1 MELIDAGKCL
11 RLAQLQKNV
20 SSAKLSRIIK
30 TSKQQVLRWRRSK
43 NMKLHTLQLLA
54 LSLDLSV
61 SEFIEFNKN

>member
-11 RLAQLQKNV
+11 RLAQLHKKV